1 MKKVVA
7 VILICAVVAV
17 GGYFAFFYKSDAE
30 KIVERLET
38 FEEAY
43 STGDFE
49 GVIDCMDA
57 KSRNALKGVGKL
69 GSMVGGDV
77 GPLDI
82 NFGSDLFSGLFALG
96 VATQDEQVKFKV
108 KRIDFT
114 DDTHALV
121 SADVWTS
128 KDYLYDEANTEE
140 TFEMIKEKNDWYL
153 DEF

>member
-43 STGDFE
+43 STGNFE

-96 VATQDEQVKFKV
+96 VATRMSKLSL
-108 KRIDFT
+108 RLN
-114 DDTHALV
+114 AL
-121 SADVWTS
+121 T
-128 KDYLYDEANTEE
+128 LR
-140 TFEMIKEKNDWYL
+140 MILTLWLLPMFGRARTIFMTRLIPRRHLK
-153 DEF
+153 